1 MWDINYDT
9 MKWLDPAGKT
19 LRIVEICKFF
29 KIKAAVYWF
38 YKNKLRKYI
47 DINIQIQ
54 KVISFVHYAY
64 LQKICPHLL

>member
-1 MWDINYDT
+1 MCFKYKWITTCHIDQTEFYYENRFDMWDINYDT

-38 YKNKLRKYI
+38 YKNKLRK
-47 DINIQIQ
+47 
-54 KVISFVHYAY
+54 
-64 LQKICPHLL
+64 